1 MEGRS
6 GAGHRRIVCPR
17 HSYNACMLTSAEFG
31 RSLCALLTGSLPA
44 GVSLSA
50 HDARVDVVTPGGE
63 VYSTALGDLDAP
75 DTEPDDYADAAW
87 NVLSLVQD
95 VVCEATG
102 RSWPGEAEN
111 VDDVPD
117 VGAQVTGDLLHCW
130 YGDEAQP
137 VLRLAPMRLMPGR

>member
-1 MEGRS
+1 
-6 GAGHRRIVCPR
+6 
-17 HSYNACMLTSAEFG
+17 MLTSAEFG
-31 RSLCALLTGSLPA
+31 RVLCSSLSGSLPA

-50 HDARVDVVTPGGE
+50 HDARVDVRTAGGE
-63 VYSTALGDLDAP
+63 VYSTALGDLDAA

-102 RSWPGEAEN
+102 RSWPGEARD

-117 VGAQVTGDLLHCW
+117 VGTQVAGDLLQCW

-137 VLRLAPMRLMPGR
+137 VLRLAPILLTATR